1 MSYVKKQ
8 TSINNDNIL
17 EIYYT
22 KKLPVK
28 NNIRSPKMGLTP
40 LAQEEVN
47 NKNAINML
55 RLLILNNFGDRDLFL
70 SLTYKD
76 KKDDDRKE
84 PTPEEAKKHLAN
96 FRQKLIRFYKKKN
109 AVVKYIFCT
118 ECTSKQQRIHHHLL
132 LKVEGCD
139 VNPTD
144 IKNLWGHGFVSVK
157 VYGGQITDA
166 EDLANYM
173 VKKKRNAFFTAPGVF
188 KKRYNA
194 SKNLEKPQVT
204 SVIVRRKYWL
214 REPRIPKGYMLDKNS
229 LINGIY
235 TFGNG
240 ESDYEYQFYRLI
252 KIDKPARRINLQE
265 KVKAKR
271 VKKEIYFTHNLNKID
286 FLIKYKKPRAESNT
300 S

>member
-8 TSINNDNIL
+8 ISINNSNIL

-47 NKNAINML
+47 NKNAINSL
-55 RLLILNNFGDRDLFL
+55 RLLILENFNDGDLFL
-70 SLTYKD
+70 SLTYRD
-76 KKDDDRKE
+76 KKDEDKKE
-84 PTPEEAKKHLAN
+84 PSPGEAKKYLAN

-118 ECTSKQQRIHHHLL
+118 ECTLRKQRIHHHVL
-132 LKVEGCD
+132 LKIEGCD
-139 VNPTD
+139 VNPSD
-144 IKNLWGHGFVSVK
+144 IRNLWGHGFVSVK

-173 VKKKRNAFFTAPGVF
+173 VKKKRNAFFTAPTVY

-194 SKNLEKPQVT
+194 SKNLKKPEVT

-252 KIDKPARRINLQE
+252 KIDKPVKRIKLQ
-265 KVKAKR
+265 KNKNSKR
-271 VKKEIYFTHNLNKID
+271 VKKEIYFTDNMSKID
-286 FLIKYKKPRAESNT
+286 FLIKYKKPRNKGDT